1 MIVTN
6 HTSLPIET
14 FASVQN
20 ALPALESLQQ
30 VMTWALADQTGA
42 FEPGVVSQVI
52 VQDEFSH
59 DVVIP
64 WRDGLILVYET
75 T

>member
-6 HTSLPIET
+6 HTTISTEEFSAIQSELPTHE
-14 FASVQN
+14 N
-20 ALPALESLQQ
+20 LQQ
-30 VMTWALADQTGA
+30 MMKWALADQTGA
-42 FEPGVVSQVI
+42 FCSGIVSQVI

-59 DVVIP
+59 DVVVP
-64 WRDGLILVYET
+64 WHDGLTLVYET